1 MPNDIVAISKP
12 RESSRSWSF
21 VIELAFVFVALP
33 LMGCDAR
40 GPAST
45 QPASEQRVVG
55 GGIDGPDGWQGVPA
69 ELSWQDTSPGWAQE
83 GQRIKLTGTILQPDG
98 RTPAPGV
105 VLYYY
110 HTNTQGRYV
119 HDPAQPR
126 SMPPNELGQTH
137 GAIRGWVKTGADG
150 KYEIL
155 TVRPGTYPTRDA
167 PDHVHATI
175 KEPGLDAYYIDDF
188 VFDDDPLLTA
198 KERRKLENRCG
209 SGVLR
214 LVKIGDLRVGER
226 DIILGR
232 NIPGHPGT
240 KPAGVVSGPNVGE
253 DVVSFTP
260 RHAWGPDKGTSTC
273 PVCKYGWYHGVLY
286 VVAKDPNWPEIK
298 SWLTFFER
306 ESAARDD
313 RLKVYFVYADPRGYN
328 AAVRERELESLGRE
342 LGITRV
348 ALTFVPSVTDE
359 PSDIALNRFNP
370 DVATTMVLYRRSRVI
385 GTMLDP
391 KPTEASFVY
400 VREHLDRTRN
410 EYFDVSK

>member
-1 MPNDIVAISKP
+1 VVVLTSG
-12 RESSRSWSF
+12 
-21 VIELAFVFVALP
+21 LGALS

-40 GPAST
+40 GPAT
-45 QPASEQRVVG
+45 AQPTPAQRVVG

-69 ELSWQDTSPGWAQE
+69 GLSWQDTSPGWTQQ
-83 GQRIKLTGTILQPDG
+83 GQRIKLTGTILQSDA
-98 RTPAPGV
+98 RTPAPGI

-110 HTNTQGRYV
+110 HTNTQGRYI
-119 HDPAQPR
+119 HNPAEPR

-150 KYEIL
+150 RYEIL

-214 LVKIGDLRVGER
+214 LVKVGDRFVGER

-232 NIPGHPGT
+232 NIPGHPGA
-240 KPAGVVSGPNVGE
+240 KPRGVASGPNIGE

-298 SWLTFFER
+298 SWLAFFER
-306 ESAARDD
+306 ESAARED

-328 AAVRERELESLGRE
+328 AAVRERELEALGRE
-342 LGITRV
+342 LVLKHV

-359 PSDIALNRFNP
+359 ASEVALNRISP
-370 DVATTMVLYRRSRVI
+370 DVGSTMILYRRSRVI
-385 GTMLDP
+385 GTMLDA
-391 KPTEASFVY
+391 KPTPENFAR
-400 VREHLDRTRN
+400 VRERLDRTRN
-410 EYFDVSK
+410 EYFDVPK

>member
-1 MPNDIVAISKP
+1 MVVLTSG
-12 RESSRSWSF
+12 
-21 VIELAFVFVALP
+21 LGALS

-40 GPAST
+40 GPAT
-45 QPASEQRVVG
+45 AQPTPAQRVVG

-69 ELSWQDTSPGWAQE
+69 ELSWQDTSPGWTQQ

-110 HTNTQGRYV
+110 HTNTQGRYI
-119 HDPAQPR
+119 HDASEPR

-150 KYEIL
+150 RYEIL

-214 LVKIGDLRVGER
+214 LVKVGDLFVGER

-232 NIPGHPGT
+232 NIPGHPGA
-240 KPAGVVSGPNVGE
+240 KPQGVVSGPNVGE

-298 SWLTFFER
+298 SWLAFFER
-306 ESAARDD
+306 ESAARED

-328 AAVRERELESLGRE
+328 AAVRERELEALGRE
-342 LGITRV
+342 LGLKHV

-359 PSDIALNRFNP
+359 ASEVALNRISP
-370 DVATTMVLYRRSRVI
+370 DVGSTMILYRRSRVI
-385 GTMLDP
+385 GTMLDA
-391 KPTEASFVY
+391 KPTPENFAR
-400 VREHLDRTRN
+400 VRERLDRTRN
-410 EYFDVSK
+410 EYFDVPK

>member
-1 MPNDIVAISKP
+1 MG
-12 RESSRSWSF
+12 SF
-21 VIELAFVFVALP
+21 LIALAFVLGALP
-33 LMGCDAR
+33 LTGCDSPRPDAPR
-40 GPAST
+40 PVPT
-45 QPASEQRVVG
+45 QGAVG
-55 GGIDGPDGWQGVPA
+55 GGIDGPDGLQGVPT
-69 ELSWQDTSPGWAQE
+69 ELSWRDTSPGWTQP
-83 GQRIKLTGTILQPDG
+83 GQRIKLVGTIYQPDG

-119 HDPAQPR
+119 HDPAEPR

-137 GAIRGWVKTGADG
+137 GSIRGWVKTGADG

-175 KEPGLDAYYIDDF
+175 KEPGGDAYYIDDF

-214 LVKIGDLRVGER
+214 LVKVGDLFVGER

-232 NIPGHPGT
+232 NIPGHPGAN
-240 KPAGVVSGPNVGE
+240 PAGVVSGPRVGE

-273 PVCKYGWYHGVLY
+273 PVCNYGWYHGVLY

-298 SWLTFFER
+298 SWLAFFER
-306 ESAARDD
+306 ESAARED
-313 RLKVYFVYADPRGYN
+313 RLKVYFVHADPRGYN

-342 LGITRV
+342 LGLKHV

-359 PSDIALNRFNP
+359 ASEVAPNLFNP
-370 DVATTMVLYRRSRVI
+370 EVGTTMILYRRSRVI
-385 GTMLDP
+385 GTMLDA
-391 KPTEASFVY
+391 KPTPENFAR
-400 VREHLDRTRN
+400 VREQLDRTRN
-410 EYFDVSK
+410 EYFDVLK